1 MSAPFEVKQNQH
13 PPILATPQP
22 RSTQVPVNI
31 PDFQVEQRKWN
42 PEVTSFFFFFRIK
55 KLHIVYTVLRPM
67 SRKWLIRAGNPTGS
81 E

>member
-13 PPILATPQP
+13 PPILAIPQP

-42 PEVTSFFFFFRIK
+42 SEVTSFFFFFFRK
-55 KLHIVYTVLRPM
+55 PLCIVYIIVRALCEIRLRQGHA
-67 SRKWLIRAGNPTGS
+67 S
-81 E
+81 